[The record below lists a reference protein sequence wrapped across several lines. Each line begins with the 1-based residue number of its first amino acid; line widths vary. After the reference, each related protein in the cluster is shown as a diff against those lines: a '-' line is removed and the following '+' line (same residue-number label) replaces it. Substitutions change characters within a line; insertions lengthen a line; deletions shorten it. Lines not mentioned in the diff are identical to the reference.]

1 MHTWLTL
8 LLVVVLGTGGIYR
21 VTEGFRVV
29 TSEDAR
35 RLAVAAKPP
44 RLPEVGVAVGGG
56 AAQPLSKALRADGRV
71 AIAVFFYAR
80 CATVC
85 VAQGDELQ
93 QLQERLRKDGLGNRV
108 RLLGISFDA
117 GDDDDLL
124 RAYAAHMRAD
134 PGLWQMARVAD
145 AAERQTLLDAAGIVV
160 VPAPLGQ
167 FQHNAAF
174 HIIGPDARLLRVI
187 DYNDPDGAL
196 AFALQAA
203 NQNGRRP

>member
-1 MHTWLTL
+1 MRTWLTL
-8 LLVVVLGTGGIYR
+8 LLVILLGTGEIYR

-35 RLAVAAKPP
+35 RLTVAAKPP
-44 RLPEVGVAVGGG
+44 RLPDVGVAFGG
-56 AAQPLSKALRADGRV
+56 AAQPLSNALAADGRV

-93 QLQERLRKDGLGNRV
+93 QLQERLRKDGLGDRV
-108 RLLGISFDA
+108 RLLSISFDA
-117 GDDDDLL
+117 GDDDATL
-124 RAYAAHMRAD
+124 RAYAIHMRAA

-145 AAERQTLLDAAGIVV
+145 ATERQSLLDAAGIVV

-196 AFALQAA
+196 ASALGAA
-203 NQNGRRP
+203 HENGRRL